1 MFGFK
6 RKKDENE
13 LALIPRKE
21 TFFSKLALFFKR
33 DKQDDVVKDYYSNQS
48 FYSRHSYVANSIN
61 NLGEEVFY
69 GTVSMNGL
77 DIYSFQKMK
86 EIGLMHHKNGPS
98 TKLVEADLN
107 QSYNQEGLEPHN
119 LRKICFE
126 IPEYY
131 SLEEFLYNDGLYQ
144 LVQSERVRL
153 EDLNYYKINL
163 VGKVEMRTDT
173 SMQTLVTITD
183 NTPEAISYVD
193 KKLTKDWLSQIEKD
207 KKDQERA
214 RKEASKQQIEDMYNQ
229 AIIDEEKFAK
239 REAQEQ
245 QNRINDNNIR
255 VAPGKNT
262 IYFTD
267 PDTGKII
274 FLDKI
279 VRVNTIVH
287 KDGQTSDLY
296 IAQYTAKRKPDEV
309 EKLSNKS
316 NIAFELIEDEMNNI
330 LKNNDESLN
339 FAFRGLFSERNVSQY
354 SSSTGELGSR
364 HIGYLKRTIEG
375 YKIILGSN
383 SSKNYLNSLNLELYN
398 STNKSTVGTVEYVDG
413 R

>member
-6 RKKDENE
+6 RKKEKNE
-13 LALIPRKE
+13 LALIHRKE
-21 TFFSKLALFFKR
+21 TIFSKIAAFFKR
-33 DKQDDVVKDYYSNQS
+33 DKQEIPEDYYSNQS

-69 GTVSMNGL
+69 GTVSANGL
-77 DIYSFQKMK
+77 DVYYFQKMK
-86 EIGLMHHKNGPS
+86 EIGLMHHSDGVS
-98 TKLVEADLN
+98 TKLIVADLN

-144 LVQSERVRL
+144 LVQSGRVKL
-153 EDLNYYKINL
+153 EDLNYYKINI
-163 VGKVEMRTDT
+163 VGKAEMKTGID
-173 SMQTLVTITD
+173 MQTGVTITD
-183 NTPEAISYVD
+183 NTPEAISYAD
-193 KKLTKDWLSQIEKD
+193 KKLTKDWLSQIERD
-207 KKDQERA
+207 KKTQEKA
-214 RKEASKQQIEDMYNQ
+214 RKEANKQQIEDMYNQ

-239 REAQEQ
+239 REAEEQE
-245 QNRINDNNIR
+245 NRINDNNIR

-267 PDTGKII
+267 PDSGKII
-274 FLDKI
+274 LLDKI
-279 VRVNTIVH
+279 VRVKTIVH

-296 IAQYTAKRKPDEV
+296 IAQYTAKRKPDDV
-309 EKLSNKS
+309 QNLADKS
-316 NIAFELIEDEMNNI
+316 NIAFELTEDEMNNI
-330 LKNNDESLN
+330 LKNTDDSLN
-339 FAFRGLFSERNVSQY
+339 FAFRGLFSEKNVNQY
-354 SSSTGELGSR
+354 KSTGELGSR

-375 YKIILGSN
+375 YKILLGSN
-383 SSKNYLNSLNLELYN
+383 SSRSYLNSLNLEMYN
-398 STNKSTVGTVEYVDG
+398 SNNRPNLGYVGYGDG

>member
-6 RKKDENE
+6 RKKEKNE
-13 LALIPRKE
+13 LALIHRKE
-21 TFFSKLALFFKR
+21 TIFSKIAAFFKR
-33 DKQDDVVKDYYSNQS
+33 DKQEIPEDYYSNQS

-69 GTVSMNGL
+69 GTVSANGL
-77 DIYSFQKMK
+77 DVYYFQKMK
-86 EIGLMHHKNGPS
+86 EIGLMHHSDGVS
-98 TKLVEADLN
+98 TKLIVADLN

-144 LVQSERVRL
+144 LVQSGRVKL
-153 EDLNYYKINL
+153 EDLNYYKINI
-163 VGKVEMRTDT
+163 VGKAEMKTGID
-173 SMQTLVTITD
+173 MQTGVTITD
-183 NTPEAISYVD
+183 NTPEAISYAD
-193 KKLTKDWLSQIEKD
+193 KKLTKDWLSQIERD
-207 KKDQERA
+207 KKTQEKA
-214 RKEASKQQIEDMYNQ
+214 RKEANKQQIEDMYNQ

-239 REAQEQ
+239 REAEEQE
-245 QNRINDNNIR
+245 NRINDNNIR

-267 PDTGKII
+267 PDSGKII
-274 FLDKI
+274 LLDKI
-279 VRVNTIVH
+279 VRVKTIVH

-296 IAQYTAKRKPDEV
+296 IAQYTAKRKPDDV
-309 EKLSNKS
+309 QNLADKS
-316 NIAFELIEDEMNNI
+316 NIAFELTEDEMNNI
-330 LKNNDESLN
+330 LKNTDDSLN
-339 FAFRGLFSERNVSQY
+339 FAFRGLFSERNVNQY
-354 SSSTGELGSR
+354 KSTGELGSR

-375 YKIILGSN
+375 YKILLGSN
-383 SSKNYLNSLNLELYN
+383 SSRSYLNSLNLEMYN
-398 STNKSTVGTVEYVDG
+398 SNNRPNLGYVGYGDG

>member
-6 RKKDENE
+6 RKKGENE

-21 TFFSKLALFFKR
+21 NIFSRIASFFRR
-33 DKQDDVVKDYYSNQS
+33 DKQEIPEDYYSNQS

-69 GTVSMNGL
+69 GTVSANGL
-77 DIYSFQKMK
+77 DVYYFQKMK
-86 EIGLMHHKNGPS
+86 EIGLMHHSDGVS
-98 TKLVEADLN
+98 TKLIVADLN

-144 LVQSERVRL
+144 LVQSGRVKL
-153 EDLNYYKINL
+153 EDLNYYKINI
-163 VGKVEMRTDT
+163 VGKVEMKTGID
-173 SMQTLVTITD
+173 MQTEVTITD
-183 NTPEAISYVD
+183 NTLEAISYVD
-193 KKLTKDWLSQIEKD
+193 KKLTKDWLSQIERD
-207 KKDQERA
+207 KKIQEKA
-214 RKEASKQQIEDMYNQ
+214 RKEANKQQIEDMYNQ

-239 REAQEQ
+239 REAEEQE
-245 QNRINDNNIR
+245 NRINDNNIR
-255 VAPGKNT
+255 VAPGKKT

-267 PDTGKII
+267 PYSGKII
-274 FLDKI
+274 LLDKI

-287 KDGQTSDLY
+287 KDGKTSDLY
-296 IAQYTAKRKPDEV
+296 IAQYTAKGKPDEV
-309 EKLSNKS
+309 QNLADKS
-316 NIAFELIEDEMNNI
+316 NIAFELTEDEMNNI
-330 LKNNDESLN
+330 LKNTDDSLN
-339 FAFRGLFSERNVSQY
+339 FAFRGLFSERNVNQY
-354 SSSTGELGSR
+354 RSTGELGSR

-375 YKIILGSN
+375 YKILLGSN
-383 SSKNYLNSLNLELYN
+383 SSRSYLNSLNLEMYN
-398 STNKSTVGTVEYVDG
+398 SNNKPNLGYVGYGDG

>member
-6 RKKDENE
+6 RKKEKNE
-13 LALIPRKE
+13 LALIHRKE
-21 TFFSKLALFFKR
+21 TIFSKIAAFFKR
-33 DKQDDVVKDYYSNQS
+33 DKQEIPEDYYSNQS

-69 GTVSMNGL
+69 GTVSANGL
-77 DIYSFQKMK
+77 DVYYFQKMK
-86 EIGLMHHKNGPS
+86 EIGLMHHSDGVS
-98 TKLVEADLN
+98 TKLIVADLN

-144 LVQSERVRL
+144 LVQSGRVKL
-153 EDLNYYKINL
+153 EDLNYYKINI
-163 VGKVEMRTDT
+163 VGKAEMKTGID
-173 SMQTLVTITD
+173 MQTGVTITD
-183 NTPEAISYVD
+183 NTPEAISYAD
-193 KKLTKDWLSQIEKD
+193 KKLTKDWLSQIERD
-207 KKDQERA
+207 KKTQEKA
-214 RKEASKQQIEDMYNQ
+214 RKEANKQQIEDMYNQ

-239 REAQEQ
+239 REAEEQE
-245 QNRINDNNIR
+245 NRINDNNIR

-267 PDTGKII
+267 PDSGKII
-274 FLDKI
+274 LLDKI
-279 VRVNTIVH
+279 VRVKTIVH

-296 IAQYTAKRKPDEV
+296 IAQYTAKRKPDNV
-309 EKLSNKS
+309 QNLADKS
-316 NIAFELIEDEMNNI
+316 NIAFELTEDEMNNI
-330 LKNNDESLN
+330 LKNTDDSLN
-339 FAFRGLFSERNVSQY
+339 FAFRGLFSERNVNQY
-354 SSSTGELGSR
+354 KSTGELGSR

-375 YKIILGSN
+375 YKILLGSN
-383 SSKNYLNSLNLELYN
+383 SSRSYLNSLNLEMYN
-398 STNKSTVGTVEYVDG
+398 SNNRPNLGYVGYGDG